1 MQQLSILA
9 ALFESVLVFNESG
22 EIVRRLG
29 QPIEVCNVLSDRRF
43 QSLKSRLQDCLAGNS
58 FEAHFSLDNREKTRW
73 RGVPCATED
82 GERGAILGIEGSFG
96 NVSRSRPAGSE
107 LDFVLANMHQGF
119 LRRNAKGAIA
129 YANKYIAEK
138 LEINTED
145 LIGRHI
151 GEFMP
156 GAKNEEGQYEV
167 ELVANDGIRRRAIVS
182 TAPLIGAKGRVTGY
196 IDVITDITAEYAM
209 KTKLY
214 AEFQKM
220 SDLAYRDPL
229 TGQANRAE
237 FQSELERLLTEEP
250 AEPFALVMVDLDQF
264 KEVNDVYGHPAG
276 DQVLVEF
283 AARLRQSVRDS
294 DIVARLGGD
303 EFAVLLTGAPREI
316 ASEVVSRLIEK
327 LSFSIALGEA
337 IVPVVASVGW
347 AHSDEGAAKIFQS
360 ADRRMYRDKRKRKG
374 A

>member
-1 MQQLSILA
+1 MHQIALLT
-9 ALFESVLVFNESG
+9 ALFESVLVFDELG
-22 EIVRRLG
+22 FITRRIG
-29 QPIEVCNVLSDRRF
+29 SPIELDNVLSDDRLA
-43 QSLKSRLQDCLAGNS
+43 SLKGRLVDCISGNP
-58 FEAHFSLDNREKTRW
+58 FESHFSLDGREKTRW
-73 RGVPCATED
+73 RGVPYITD
-82 GERGAILGIEGSFG
+82 KGERGGILGIEGSFG
-96 NVSRSRPAGSE
+96 NVSRARPAGSE

-129 YANKYIAEK
+129 YANKYIASR
-138 LEINTED
+138 LEISTD
-145 LIGRHI
+145 ALIGRHI

-167 ELVANDGIRRRAIVS
+167 ELTTDQGIRRRAIVS
-182 TAPLIGAKGRVTGY
+182 TAPLMGARGRVTGY

-220 SDLAYRDPL
+220 SNLAYRDPL

-237 FQSELERLLTEEP
+237 FQSELQRLMSEEP
-250 AEPFALVMVDLDQF
+250 MEPFGLVMIDLDQF
-264 KEVNDVYGHPAG
+264 KEVNDLHGHTAG

-283 AARLRQSVRDS
+283 ATRLRQSVRDT

-303 EFAVLLTGAPREI
+303 EFAVLLTGAPKMI
-316 ASEVVSRLIEK
+316 AEEVVNRLIDK
-327 LSFSIALGEA
+327 LSFSIALGEE
-337 IVPVVASVGW
+337 IVPVIASVGW
-347 AHSDEGAAKIFQS
+347 AHSDEGAAKILQS
-360 ADRRMYRDKRKRKG
+360 ADRRMYSNKRRRRG

>member
-1 MQQLSILA
+1 MQQLALLT
-9 ALFESVLVFNESG
+9 ALFESVLVFDENG
-22 EIVRRLG
+22 IVKRRVGL
-29 QPIEVCNVLSDRRF
+29 PIDIDNVLLDDRL
-43 QSLKSRLQDCLAGNS
+43 QSLRSRLADCLAGNP
-58 FEAHFSLDNREKTRW
+58 FEAHFSLDDREKTRW
-73 RGVPCATED
+73 RGVPFATEE
-82 GERGAILGIEGSFG
+82 GEKGGILGIEGSFG

-107 LDFVLANMHQGF
+107 FDFVLANMHQGF

-129 YANKYIAEK
+129 YANKYIAKK
-138 LEINTED
+138 LEINTENM
-145 LIGRHI
+145 IGRHI

-156 GAKNEEGQYEV
+156 GAKNEEGQYEAEIV
-167 ELVANDGIRRRAIVS
+167 TDQGIRRRAIVS
-182 TAPLIGAKGRVTGY
+182 TAPLIGARGRITGY

-237 FQSELERLLTEEP
+237 FQSELERLMSEDP
-250 AEPFALVMVDLDQF
+250 IEPFALVMVDLDQF
-264 KEVNDVYGHPAG
+264 KEVNDDYGHAAG

-283 AARLRQSVRDS
+283 ATRLRQSVRDS

-303 EFAVLLTGAPREI
+303 EFAVLLTGAPKDI
-316 ASEVVSRLIEK
+316 AAEVVSRLIEK
-327 LSFSIALGEA
+327 LSFSIAFGGE
-337 IVPVVASVGW
+337 IIPVAASVGW

-360 ADRRMYRDKRKRKG
+360 ADRRMYNDKRKRKR